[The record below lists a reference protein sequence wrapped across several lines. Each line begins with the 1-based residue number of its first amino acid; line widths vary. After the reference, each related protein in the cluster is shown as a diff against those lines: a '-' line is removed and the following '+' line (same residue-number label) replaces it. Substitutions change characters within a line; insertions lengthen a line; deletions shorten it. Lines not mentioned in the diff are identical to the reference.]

1 MNYEGIACERIRMGA
16 HNFCQSAVYGKVI
29 VSMFSRLSY
38 VYLTYILRIS
48 YVYPTYILRVR
59 PYTISCVSIGKA
71 VAKVLL
77 FSEISKKNAKKAQKI
92 CFIQKKAV
100 PLHAFSGGM
109 CSVA

>member
-38 VYLTYILRIS
+38 VYL
-48 YVYPTYILRVR
+48 TYILRVR

-100 PLHAFSGGM
+100 PLHAFSGGV